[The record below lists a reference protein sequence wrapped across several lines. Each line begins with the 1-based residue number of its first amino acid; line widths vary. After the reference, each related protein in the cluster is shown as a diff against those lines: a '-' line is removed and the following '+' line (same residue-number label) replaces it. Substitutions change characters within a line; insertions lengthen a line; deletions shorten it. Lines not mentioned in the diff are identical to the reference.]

1 MRICAPLTCVAWG
14 QAKGLADVT
23 FPLKEIP
30 TVTPKTKFAAIIA
43 AALAA
48 TTGLV
53 AAPALADHHKATAK
67 AEANIVETAISTGA
81 HNTLV
86 AAVQAAGLVET
97 LSSPGPF
104 TVFAPTD
111 AAFAKLP
118 AGTVETLVKPE
129 NKGTLTGILTYH
141 AVAGKVTAG
150 DLIGLINANGGSA
163 TITTVAG
170 GTLTAQLVDG
180 KVVITDAAGGKTTVT
195 TADVMTSNGVIH
207 VTDGVF
213 LPA

>member
-1 MRICAPLTCVAWG
+1 M
-14 QAKGLADVT
+14 
-23 FPLKEIP
+23 
-30 TVTPKTKFAAIIA
+30 TPKNKFTAIIA

-48 TTGLV
+48 STGMV
-53 AAPALADHHKATAK
+53 AAPALADHHMEKK
-67 AEANIVETAISTGA
+67 AEANIVETAVSTGM

-86 AAVQAAGLVET
+86 AAVQAAGLVDT

-118 AGTVETLVKPE
+118 AGTVEALVRPE
-129 NKGTLTGILTYH
+129 NKGTLTAILTYH

-150 DLIGLINANGGSA
+150 DLVKLINDNGGQT
-163 TITTVAG
+163 TIPTVAG
-170 GTLTAQLVDG
+170 GTLTAAIEG
-180 KVVITDAAGGKTTVT
+180 GNVVITDAKGGKSTVT
-195 TADVMTSNGVIH
+195 NADVMTSNGVIH